1 MTIQE
6 EIWQRTQDL
15 IMRGEEKKFQVVAYL
30 GDKDWCEFSTYLD
43 QHTRYMVR
51 DDSYLGR
58 PTMFN
63 GAMVLRV
70 VIENHRNI
78 TTMPV

>member
-6 EIWQRTQDL
+6 EIWERTQDL

-30 GDKDWCEFSTYLD
+30 GIQEWHEFSTYLD
-43 QHTRYMVR
+43 QHTRYMVGDGR
-51 DDSYLGR
+51 YHGR

-70 VIENHRNI
+70 VTESHRNI
-78 TTMPV
+78 ATMPV